1 MNDMQFEKL
10 MALLPPEYLDEAV
23 QYRMAH
29 MAEASAAE
37 PEKIP
42 VIMQKKQMPHKLL
55 RIAAPLSAAA
65 CLTAVI
71 ALGLWFGSRTPD
83 LPVESHAHDITE
95 VSPETVT
102 TTAQTE
108 TTAKPETETRPGIVT
123 QTTDV
128 SGTDITSAAQSESDE
143 TKKPASQTDA
153 AANTTASQNTT
164 AQTVTDAKALPTIAG
179 RPYDPEIVAKYQLG
193 DVNMD
198 GVLDSQDAILLQA
211 EYTAVVLEGGESL
224 LTPEQLVLGDCI
236 ADNRIPL
243 PLVSGSDEIQPQ
255 RRDYQETD
263 YPVSYADSFV
273 LIRYIDELHGHDMH
287 ADQLSLEEFIRY
299 GRIVGLGTGGGA
311 DRDMIWRY
319 TDASEESVQLAGFGA
334 LPVHVGAFTM
344 TGYWY
349 HQSDGEF
356 KAYYRC
362 GGQFV
367 TLVRYLLTDEDSVL
381 YIDGIPSETTLE
393 VQIPEKNLTV
403 QVRRDYSRYVHESG
417 NLTGTVWDE
426 SGNHYYT
433 SLSGFASED
442 AAWDAAV
449 QFIGISVPESQN
461 E

>member
-10 MALLPPEYLDEAV
+10 MALLPLEYLDEAV

-29 MAEASAAE
+29 MKKDGFSAA
-37 PEKIP
+37 PQIVQRRQIP
-42 VIMQKKQMPHKLL
+42 HRLL
-55 RIAAPLSAAA
+55 GAAAALSAAA
-65 CLTAVI
+65 CLTAVFG
-71 ALGLWFGSRTPD
+71 LGLWFGSRMPD
-83 LPVESHAHDITE
+83 FPVESHAHDITE
-95 VSPETVT
+95 VCPETVT
-102 TTAQTE
+102 TTVQSE
-108 TTAKPETETRPGIVT
+108 TTVKPESETRLGIIT
-123 QTTDV
+123 QTTAV
-128 SGTDITSAAQSESDE
+128 SGTELASATQS
-143 TKKPASQTDA
+143 ASAKTQQ
-153 AANTTASQNTT
+153 NTTASQKTA
-164 AQTVTDAKALPTIAG
+164 AQTETGTKTHPTIAG
-179 RPYDPEIVAKYQLG
+179 RAYDPEITAKYRLG

-299 GRIVGLGTGGGA
+299 GRIVGLGTGGCA

-319 TDASEESVQLAGFGA
+319 TDASEESVQLEGFGA

>member
-1 MNDMQFEKL
+1 MNDMQINDL

-29 MAEASAAE
+29 MKKDGFSAA
-37 PEKIP
+37 PQI
-42 VIMQKKQMPHKLL
+42 VQRRQMPHRLL
-55 RIAAPLSAAA
+55 GAAAALSAAA
-65 CLTAVI
+65 CLTAVFG
-71 ALGLWFGSRTPD
+71 LGLWFGSRMPD
-83 LPVESHAHDITE
+83 FPVESHAHDITE
-95 VSPETVT
+95 VCPETVT
-102 TTAQTE
+102 TTVQSE
-108 TTAKPETETRPGIVT
+108 TSAKPESETRLGIIT
-123 QTTDV
+123 QTTAV
-128 SGTDITSAAQSESDE
+128 SGTELASETQSASAKTQ
-143 TKKPASQTDA
+143 Q
-153 AANTTASQNTT
+153 NTTASQKTA
-164 AQTVTDAKALPTIAG
+164 AQTETGTKTHPTIAG
-179 RPYDPEIVAKYQLG
+179 RAYDPEITAKYRLG

-299 GRIVGLGTGGGA
+299 GRIVGLGTGGCA

-319 TDASEESVQLAGFGA
+319 TDASEESVQLEGFGA

>member
-1 MNDMQFEKL
+1 
-10 MALLPPEYLDEAV
+10 V
-23 QYRMAH
+23 
-29 MAEASAAE
+29 
-37 PEKIP
+37 
-42 VIMQKKQMPHKLL
+42 
-55 RIAAPLSAAA
+55 
-65 CLTAVI
+65 C
-71 ALGLWFGSRTPD
+71 
-83 LPVESHAHDITE
+83 
-95 VSPETVT
+95 PETVT
-102 TTAQTE
+102 TTVQSE
-108 TTAKPETETRPGIVT
+108 TTVKPESETRLGIIT
-123 QTTDV
+123 QTTAV
-128 SGTDITSAAQSESDE
+128 SGTELASETQSASAKTQ
-143 TKKPASQTDA
+143 Q
-153 AANTTASQNTT
+153 NTTASQKTA
-164 AQTVTDAKALPTIAG
+164 AQTETGTKTHPTIAG
-179 RPYDPEIVAKYQLG
+179 RAYDPEITAKYRLG

-319 TDASEESVQLAGFGA
+319 TDASEESVQLEGFGA

-403 QVRRDYSRYVHESG
+403 QVRMDYSRYVHESG